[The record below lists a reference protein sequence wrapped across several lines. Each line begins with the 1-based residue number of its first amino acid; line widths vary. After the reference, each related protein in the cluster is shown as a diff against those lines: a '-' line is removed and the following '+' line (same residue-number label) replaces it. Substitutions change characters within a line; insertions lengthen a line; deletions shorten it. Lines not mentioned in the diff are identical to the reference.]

1 MSTFNYRT
9 LRKQDDLG
17 SFYFEVHE
25 VYYNPD
31 GTVSLWTINPKVA
44 FGSTKEELK
53 ESLERMLACL
63 EAPLLEEFEDTLRE
77 VKNETKK

>member
-9 LRKQDDLG
+9 LRKTDDLG
-17 SFYFEVHE
+17 NFYFEVHE

-31 GTVSLWTINPKVA
+31 RTSLSWTVNPQTA

-77 VKNETKK
+77 VTSETNK